1 MLRNKH
7 IWIFMLNFTNRIL
20 LPVLFALIVS
30 FCTSSNKI
38 EKSIGFTLHKDLIL
52 LEVFMGDSGPFT
64 MLLDTGVNPSGIRM
78 DVADELGFEIDMN
91 NQSTISGRGE
101 NSYRMA
107 PTKIENLTIQGIEFG
122 EIEAVASEGILE
134 LLSKRIGVEIQGILG
149 YSFLNGKTLS
159 INFVDEEIHFF
170 DSSDVMRSKFSD
182 AVLEVDFETETNDIM
197 PILENVVFIKDQPI
211 TVSMDTGSNL
221 AIEVFSHYASN
232 YNLKIDSTKTITATG
247 AQGDFE
253 LLSTQIENLKV
264 GELELKYIEAEISEV
279 ENKNQRRMGNI
290 GNKLLKNFLVG
301 IDYKSG
307 KIYLDAN
314 FRGF

>member
-1 MLRNKH
+1 
-7 IWIFMLNFTNRIL
+7 
-20 LPVLFALIVS
+20 
-30 FCTSSNKI
+30 
-38 EKSIGFTLHKDLIL
+38 
-52 LEVFMGDSGPFT
+52 